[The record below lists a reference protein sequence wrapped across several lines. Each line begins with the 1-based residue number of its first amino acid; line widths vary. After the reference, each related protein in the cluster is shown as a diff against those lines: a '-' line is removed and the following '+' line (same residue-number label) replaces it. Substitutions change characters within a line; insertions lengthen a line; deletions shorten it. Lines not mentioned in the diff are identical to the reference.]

1 MSRHPL
7 SASSGISL
15 KSRAFALL
23 ARRDYSR
30 EELSHKLMGAVR
42 RDAARQK
49 NAAKNSSSQWADE
62 ADADEALNAEE
73 SAAALT
79 AAITALLDELER
91 DNWLSN
97 QRFAQNFSR
106 RRGAGRGTALVMHEL
121 RQHKLDEAD
130 VQTVREQ
137 LQASEAQRAREIWER
152 KFGQP
157 PTDAKAWAKQARF
170 MMSRGFSASTFKQ
183 VLAEFKD
190 CPDLPELP
198 EFD

>member
-1 MSRHPL
+1 MNRHP
-7 SASSGISL
+7 SSTSPLTTSISL

-30 EELSHKLMGAVR
+30 EELSRKLMGAVR

-49 NAAKNSSSQWADE
+49 NGSAEWADE
-62 ADADEALNAEE
+62 VGADEPLDLDTEQ
-73 SAAALT
+73 T
-79 AAITALLDELER
+79 AATITALLDELER

-106 RRGAGRGTALVMHEL
+106 RRGTGRGTALVLHEL
-121 RQHKLDEAD
+121 RQHKLIEAD

-137 LQASEAQRAREIWER
+137 LQATEPQRAREIWER

-170 MMSRGFSASTFKQ
+170 MMSRGFSASTFRQ
-183 VLAEFKD
+183 VLAEFED
-190 CPDLPELP
+190 GPDQPELP
-198 EFD
+198 EDS